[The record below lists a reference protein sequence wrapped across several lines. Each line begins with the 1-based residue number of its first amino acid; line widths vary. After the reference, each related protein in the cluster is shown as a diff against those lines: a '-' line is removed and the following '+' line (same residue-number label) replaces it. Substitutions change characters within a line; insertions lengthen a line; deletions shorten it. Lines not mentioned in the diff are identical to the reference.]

1 MYISP
6 YFTFRYFAKMS
17 YNEYKPKNFV
27 EYIYYLLALRHY
39 PRFRREMLK
48 WVDDEIEWEHI
59 VKQLQE

>member
-1 MYISP
+1 
-6 YFTFRYFAKMS
+6 MS